1 MTATERREEIIE
13 TLYHR
18 RKETMSNL
26 AEEFGVSLRT
36 INYDIEKL
44 SLSHPIITVQGNG
57 GGVEIMEGCYSGRK
71 YLNPEQQE
79 LLENLKSN
87 LSDEDLQTMNS
98 ILKTFAPAI

>member
-1 MTATERREEIIE
+1 MTATERREAIIE
-13 TLYHR
+13 TLYKR

-44 SLSHPIITVQGNG
+44 SLSHPIITIQGNG
-57 GGVEIMEGCYSGRK
+57 GGVEIMEGCYSDRK

-79 LLENLKSN
+79 LLEKVSES
-87 LSDEDLQTMNS
+87 LSGKDLTIMNS
-98 ILKTFAPAI
+98 ILKTFAPVI